1 MVATF
6 FSLLRTN
13 RCFYL
18 GYAVF
23 LILGTLW
30 LALVGK
36 EPLFLQMNA
45 WQHPWLD
52 ASFPWLTH
60 LGDGIFALLFLLGF
74 LLYNYRLTLTALVC
88 FVGVLL
94 LTHWGK
100 TVLFPDA
107 LRPFA
112 YFQELGQSIRL
123 IEGVQVHSNH
133 SFPSGHSASIFALC
147 TFLALQLPAKKWG
160 LPLLLAALLI
170 AFTRVYLAQHFWGDL
185 LAGSLLGVATVTM
198 GTALL
203 DRWFAAHPASWHQR
217 GLLHHAPKA
226 SSRPTPAP

>member
-1 MVATF
+1 MRAALRN
-6 FSLLRTN
+6 LLQRN
-13 RCFYL
+13 RSFYL
-18 GYAVF
+18 GYLLF
-23 LILGTLW
+23 LVGGTLW

-52 ASFPWLTH
+52 ASFPMLTH
-60 LGDGIFALLFLLGF
+60 LGDGLFALLFLLGF

-94 LTHWGK
+94 LTQLGK

-112 YFQELGQSIRL
+112 YFQALGQSIRL

-133 SFPSGHSASIFALC
+133 SFPSGHSAAIFALC
-147 TFLALQLPAKKWG
+147 AFLALQLPAKKWG
-160 LPLLLAALLI
+160 LPLLLTALLI

-185 LAGSLLGVATVTM
+185 LAGSLLGVATVTV
-198 GTALL
+198 GTALM
-203 DRWFAAHPASWHQR
+203 DRWFAAHPASWQER
-217 GLLHHAPKA
+217 GLLRGPKA